1 MKILGLSIGHDAAVA
16 LVIDGKVVNAISSER
31 ILREKKTNFL
41 NWDVINYVLHPHGLT
56 IDDIDSVVI
65 GASMP
70 WTNFVK
76 PYFPEDKFQFWS
88 YGNNNPRHNSLH
100 PGEQYYEGRGYD
112 VFVNT
117 QFYQPMLPFKQEDF
131 MPANVVFDAENFDGG
146 AVVKPGW
153 MINHHTAHAAS
164 IFFTSDI
171 PQAVILSVDASGVN
185 GYSSSAVLVGKDK
198 QISWLYS
205 PDSLIGT
212 FYNAM
217 TELLGYGPGLTKAGT
232 LMGAAAYGTPNQ
244 RALEDWKKI
253 ADKVS
258 NRETLSDDPTF
269 NVWAGAFLTG
279 EFPVRIREYIEDHI
293 EHIEFRSRGDW
304 AYDNYYLTHHN
315 ESTSQK
321 VFDYAASV
329 QYVFEQAILEMV
341 DEVYEKTKGFN
352 NDTLCLVGGS
362 FLNCRAN
369 YEILK
374 KSKFKHI
381 HLYPACGDDGTSVGA
396 ALYAAVHMYNEPRV
410 PLSPAECA
418 YTGIEYPEINE
429 GIPYDKKVIAK
440 MLADSKI
447 VAWFD
452 GGSEFGPRA
461 LGHRS
466 FLANPC
472 DPKMKDILN
481 RRVKHREW
489 FRPFAPIVV
498 KERVMDWFDMPVESP
513 YMLYTAPVKQPWK
526 VPSITH
532 IDGTARVQ
540 TLDREMNE
548 KVYDLILEFEEH
560 TGVPI
565 ILNTSLNVNGQP
577 IVETPQEALDL
588 FYSSDIDAIVIN
600 NRMLIK

>member
-16 LVIDGKVVNAISSER
+16 LVIDGKLVNSISSER
-31 ILREKKTNFL
+31 ILRVKKTNYL

-76 PYFPEDKFQFWS
+76 PYFPEDKFEFWA
-88 YGNNNPRHNSLH
+88 YGNNNPRNNSLH
-100 PGEQYYEGRGYD
+100 PGEQYYPDKGYD

-117 QFYQPMLPFKQEDF
+117 QFYQPMLPFKQVDF
-131 MPANVVFDAENFDGG
+131 MPANIVFDDLNEYGDS
-146 AVVKPGW
+146 VVKEGW

-164 IFFTSDI
+164 TFFTSDI
-171 PQAVILSVDASGVN
+171 EQAAILSVDASGVN
-185 GYSSSAVLVGKDK
+185 GYSSSAVLVAKDK
-198 QISWLYS
+198 EINWMYS
-205 PDSLIGT
+205 PDSMIGT

-217 TELLGYGPGLTKAGT
+217 TEFLGYGPGLTKAGT
-232 LMGAAAYGTPNQ
+232 LMGAAAYGTPNE
-244 RALEDWKKI
+244 RAIEDWKTI
-253 ADKVS
+253 AQKYK

-269 NVWAGAFLTG
+269 NIWAGAFLTG
-279 EFPVRIREYIEDHI
+279 EFPKKIKPYVESDA
-293 EHIEFRSRGDW
+293 EHLEFRSRGDW
-304 AYDNYYLTHHN
+304 AYYDYYLTHHN
-315 ESTSQK
+315 DSTSQK

-329 QYVFEQAILEMV
+329 QYVFEQALLEMV
-341 DEVYEKTKGFN
+341 DEIYEKTKGFN
-352 NDTLCLVGGS
+352 NETLCLIGGS

-381 HLYPACGDDGTSVGA
+381 HLYPATGDDGTAVGA
-396 ALYAAVHMYNEPRV
+396 ALYTAVHMFDEPRV
-410 PLSPAECA
+410 PLTPAECA
-418 YTGIEYPEINE
+418 YTGIEYPDINE

-481 RRVKHREW
+481 SRVKHREW

-498 KERVMDWFDMPVESP
+498 KERVMDWFDIPVESP

-548 KVYDLILEFEEH
+548 KVYELILEFEKH

-565 ILNTSLNVNGQP
+565 VLNTSLNVNGQP
-577 IVETPQEALDL
+577 IVETPEEALDL
-588 FYSSDIDAIVIN
+588 FHNSDIDAIVIN